1 MRVTNECDLPDSMR
15 GVAVSKLSL
24 WLEVKVITKCES
36 GDGVVLR
43 VIGSLT
49 GSSVRELERRWRQAR
64 QQDGVVQVDLCATQ
78 EIDSEGR
85 VLIGEMFAN
94 GVELFVG
101 ARGPRRI
108 Q

>member
-1 MRVTNECDLPDSMR
+1 VVL
-15 GVAVSKLSL
+15 KLTL
-24 WLEVKVITKCES
+24 CLEVNVITKCET
-36 GDGVVLR
+36 DEGVVLR
-43 VIGSLT
+43 VFGSLT
-49 GSSVRELERRWRQAR
+49 GSSVHELERRWRDAR
-64 QQDGVVQVDLCATQ
+64 QRDGVVQVDLCATE

>member
-1 MRVTNECDLPDSMR
+1 
-15 GVAVSKLSL
+15 
-24 WLEVKVITKCES
+24 VITKNAS

-43 VIGSLT
+43 VFGSLT
-49 GSSVRELERRWRQAR
+49 GSSVHELERRWREAR
-64 QQDGVVQVDLCATQ
+64 IEESVIQVDLCAAE

-101 ARGPRRI
+101 PRGPRRI